1 MADQDD
7 LKKLAEAFKAGKR
20 VEIDWYVGGASASSE
35 VASENARR
43 ASEANARGERVMRI
57 IGDDG
62 VRDYECG
69 ATASQVADLIK
80 AGAIEL

>member
-7 LKKLAEAFKAGKR
+7 LKKLADALQAGKR
-20 VEIDWYVGGASASSE
+20 VEIDRYVGGASASLP

-43 ASEANARGERVMRI
+43 ASEANARGERVVRI
-57 IGDDG
+57 SGADG
-62 VRDYECG
+62 ERDYECG
-69 ATASQVADLIK
+69 ATLDQVAELIK

>member
-1 MADQDD
+1 M
-7 LKKLAEAFKAGKR
+7 LEEAFKAGNR
-20 VEIDWYVGGASASSE
+20 VEIDWYVGDASPTSE

-43 ASEANARGERVMRI
+43 ASEANARGERVVRI

-62 VRDYECG
+62 ERDYECG